1 MSIQPKQYGR
11 MGMFY
16 LEEAVLDIL
25 GDHYPEGGGLGA
37 AEISRRAGIYRDRGV
52 SDMMNDAIV
61 TGVLNSLHEQGK
73 VARHEQTEIGRG
85 GWRLTQIEYNR
96 RREDV

>member
-1 MSIQPKQYGR
+1 MSIRPRQYGR

-25 GDHYPEGGGLGA
+25 CEHYPEGFGIGA
-37 AEISRRAGIYRDRGV
+37 AEISKRAGIYRDRGP
-52 SDMMNDAIV
+52 SDIMNDAIV

-73 VARHEQTEIGRG
+73 VERVPQEEGRG
-85 GWRLTQIEYNR
+85 GWRLTEAEYNR